1 MSAQTS
7 APDGSL
13 VLDVLLG
20 DALAGWLSHQA
31 DTNRFAFHYA
41 PAWLAAPAA
50 YPLSP
55 GLPLHPPEQSA
66 EAHSTSVRQFF
77 ENLLPE
83 GRALDEAA
91 SANNLSKSNLVGL
104 MLALGGET
112 SGAVRLCLHTEAAN
126 AGNIGSN
133 QPTPTLRRALL
144 PAELSDRIRARPYQ
158 AFSVWDGKVRLSIAG
173 FQDKIAVFKEGD
185 DWFFVEGSELA
196 STVILKPEPSN
207 PDLAGLASNEYFCMT
222 LAHAIGLPVAQV
234 ALRHVPQRVLEVL
247 RFDRARQPSAQSA
260 QSNEA
265 PTRIQRLH
273 VFDGCQALGIS
284 PMLKYERP
292 YGDNEHVRHIRDGA
306 SLPRLFQLLESSK
319 NPAAQRLQLLRWVLF
334 QVLIGNT
341 DAHAKNLSFFG
352 DTQGFYLT
360 PAYDL
365 VSIFACD
372 NAGIEDAFAMAIG
385 DAFREHEL
393 SALEWAY
400 FAFACHLRPSLVAQ
414 EMKKM
419 MEKIK
424 ASLAGCC
431 ATAQGAGADM
441 AVVHDVCKV
450 VQRLCARHEG
460 IVGQIVKVD
469 QSLF

>member
-1 MSAQTS
+1 MS

-13 VLDVLLG
+13 VLDVFLG
-20 DALAGWLSHQA
+20 DTLAGWLSHHA
-31 DTNRFAFHYA
+31 ASNRFAFNYA
-41 PAWLAAPAA
+41 PTWLTELTA

-55 GLPLHPPEQSA
+55 GLPLHPPGQTA

-91 SANNLSKSNLVGL
+91 SANNLSKSNLIGL

-112 SGAVRLCLHTEAAN
+112 SGAVRLCLHNEVANAANIAN
-126 AGNIGSN
+126 AGTN

-144 PAELSDRIRARPYQ
+144 PTELSDRIRARPYQ

-173 FQDKIAVFKEGD
+173 FQDKIAVFKDGD

-207 PDLAGLASNEYFCMT
+207 PDLAGLASNEFFCMT

-234 ALRHVPQRVLEVL
+234 ALRHVPQLVLEVL
-247 RFDRARQPSAQSA
+247 RFDRAKQARADSALV
-260 QSNEA
+260 
-265 PTRIQRLH
+265 RIKRLH
-273 VFDGCQALGIS
+273 VFDCCQALGIS

-306 SLPRLFQLLESSK
+306 SLPRLFDLLERSK

-352 DTQGFYLT
+352 DPQGFYLT

-365 VSIFACD
+365 VSILACD

-419 MEKIK
+419 MAKIK
-424 ASLAGCC
+424 TSLAGCC
-431 ATAQGAGADM
+431 STAQSAGADM
-441 AVVHDVCKV
+441 AVVNDVCKV

-460 IVGQIVKVD
+460 IVGQIAKVD
-469 QSLF
+469 PALF